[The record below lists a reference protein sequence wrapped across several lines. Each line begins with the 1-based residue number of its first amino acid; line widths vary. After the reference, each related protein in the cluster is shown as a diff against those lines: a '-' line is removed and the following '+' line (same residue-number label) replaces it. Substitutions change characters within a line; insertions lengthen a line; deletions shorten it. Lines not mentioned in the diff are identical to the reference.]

1 MGRMIDQVGPDENHI
16 QTSGIDSVHDR
27 TYSRPVRSG
36 YRRSAARSWLWPIA
50 ALAIAGSIGVA
61 CTPGGSTQE
70 ASPPPPPERTG
81 ITETEPI
88 TLTVWDQE
96 CCQVSKVWDRLNAEF
111 EERYP
116 NVTIERVNRDFG
128 ELKALL
134 RLAIAGPK
142 GPDVVEVNQGW
153 PDMGQLVKAGLL
165 LPLDNYAEAY
175 GWTDR
180 VSENV
185 LAVSRW
191 SEDGTQF
198 GTGNL
203 YGYTTFGEI
212 IGVYYNVSMLG
223 DLGLE
228 VPTSFEEFEH
238 AIEVAKQAGE
248 VPIQFGNN
256 DAFPGIHE
264 YVVIQDRLAPVDYLT
279 DFVFGLRGDET
290 SFDTPE
296 NLQAGTTLQQW
307 AEKGYFTPGFG
318 GGSYDDAVAEFA
330 GGEGLFMITG
340 NWIVEN
346 LGADSQDF
354 GFFVMPPMQ
363 AGDPP
368 ASTGGA
374 GFPLS
379 ISAGT
384 EHPDAAAAYIDW
396 MTNDHSAD
404 LLLRT
409 GQIPL
414 SLGGT
419 VPVQG
424 GTVLAD
430 VVGSADAVSEAN
442 GMVPYLDWATP
453 TFYDTT
459 TAAIQELMAL
469 RITPAEFVERIE
481 ADYSE
486 FQSSRA

>member
-1 MGRMIDQVGPDENHI
+1 MGAR
-16 QTSGIDSVHDR
+16 
-27 TYSRPVRSG
+27 RSG
-36 YRRSAARSWLWPIA
+36 PTAWSRIVTG
-50 ALAIAGSIGVA
+50 LAVAGVLAMA
-61 CTPGGSTQE
+61 CTPGASTEQP
-70 ASPPPPPERTG
+70 SPPPPPATTG
-81 ITETEPI
+81 VTETGPI

-96 CCQVSKVWDRLNAEF
+96 CCQVSKVWDQLNAEF

-116 NVTIERVNRDFG
+116 NVTIKRVNRDFG

-165 LPLDNYAEAY
+165 LPLDNYGEAY
-175 GWTDR
+175 GWTER

-191 SEDGTQF
+191 TPDGLQF
-198 GTGNL
+198 GTGSL
-203 YGYTTFGEI
+203 FGFTTFGEI
-212 IGVYYNVSMLG
+212 IGVYYNVKKLE
-223 DLGLE
+223 DLGLA
-228 VPTSFEEFEH
+228 VPTTLEEFEQ
-238 AIEVAKQAGE
+238 ALEVAKRAGE

-264 YVVIQDRLAPVDYLT
+264 YVVIQDQMAPVDYLT
-279 DFVFGLRGDET
+279 DFIFGLQGDAL

-296 NLQAGTTLQQW
+296 NAQVATTLQGW
-307 AEKGYFTPGFG
+307 ADKDYFTPGFG
-318 GGSYDDAVAEFA
+318 GGGYDDAVANFA
-330 GGEGLFMITG
+330 KGEGLFMITG
-340 NWIVEN
+340 NWIVES
-346 LGADSQDF
+346 LGADSEEY
-354 GFFVMPPMQ
+354 GFFVMPPLE
-363 AGDPP
+363 AGGPP
-368 ASTGGA
+368 VSTGGA

-384 EHPDAAAAYIDW
+384 DHADAAAAYIDW
-396 MTNDHSAD
+396 MTGEHAAE
-404 LLLRT
+404 LLLPT

-414 SLGGT
+414 SIGT
-419 VPVQG
+419 TPAVQE

-430 VVGSADAVSEAN
+430 VVNAAATVSGAN

-469 RITPAEFVERIE
+469 RITPQEFVEDIE
-481 ADYSE
+481 ADYSD
-486 FQSSRA
+486 FQASRG

>member
-1 MGRMIDQVGPDENHI
+1 VRFGR
-16 QTSGIDSVHDR
+16 R
-27 TYSRPVRSG
+27 A
-36 YRRSAARSWLWPIA
+36 SAAWAWLRPIA
-50 ALAIAGSIGVA
+50 ALAIAGSIAIA

-70 ASPPPPPERTG
+70 ASPPPPPAKTG
-81 ITETEPI
+81 VTETEPI

-96 CCQVSKVWDRLNAEF
+96 CCQVSRVWDRLNAEF

-116 NVTIERVNRDFG
+116 NVTIKRVNRDFG

-185 LAVSRW
+185 RAVSSW
-191 SEDGTQF
+191 TPDGTQF
-198 GTGNL
+198 GTGSL

-212 IGVYYNVSMLG
+212 VGVYYNKPMLE
-223 DLGLE
+223 DLGLA
-228 VPTSFEEFEH
+228 VPTTFEEFEH
-238 AIEVAKQAGE
+238 ALEVAKQAGE

-264 YVVIQDRLAPVDYLT
+264 YVVIQDRMDSVDYLT
-279 DFVFGLRGDET
+279 DFVFGTQGNELT
-290 SFDTPE
+290 FDTQE
-296 NLQAGTTLQQW
+296 NVQAASTLQGW

-318 GGSYDDAVAEFA
+318 GGGYDNAVADFA

-346 LGADSQDF
+346 LGADSRDF

-374 GFPLS
+374 GFPLA
-379 ISAGT
+379 ISAGA

-396 MTNDHSAD
+396 MTSDHAAD

-414 SLGGT
+414 SIGAT
-419 VPVQG
+419 VPVQD

-430 VVGSADAVSEAN
+430 VVDAAGAVSQAN

-469 RITPAEFVERIE
+469 RITPAEFAQRIQ

-486 FQSSRA
+486 FQSSRT

>member
-1 MGRMIDQVGPDENHI
+1 MGAR
-16 QTSGIDSVHDR
+16 
-27 TYSRPVRSG
+27 RSG
-36 YRRSAARSWLWPIA
+36 PAAWSRIVTG
-50 ALAIAGSIGVA
+50 LAVAGVLAMA
-61 CTPGGSTQE
+61 CTPGASTEQP
-70 ASPPPPPERTG
+70 SPPPPPATTG
-81 ITETEPI
+81 VPETGPI

-96 CCQVSKVWDRLNAEF
+96 CCQVSKVWDQLNAEF

-116 NVTIERVNRDFG
+116 NVTIKRVNRDFG

-175 GWTDR
+175 GWTKR

-191 SEDGTQF
+191 TPDGLQF
-198 GTGNL
+198 GTGSL
-203 YGYTTFGEI
+203 FGFTTFGEI
-212 IGVYYNVSMLG
+212 IGVYYHAKKLE
-223 DLGLE
+223 DLGLA
-228 VPTSFEEFEH
+228 VPTTFEEFEQ
-238 AIEVAKQAGE
+238 ALEVAKRAGE

-264 YVVIQDRLAPVDYLT
+264 YVVIQDQMAPVDYLT
-279 DFVFGLRGDET
+279 DFIFGLQGDAL

-296 NLQAGTTLQQW
+296 NAQVATTLQGW
-307 AEKGYFTPGFG
+307 ADKDYFTPGFG
-318 GGSYDDAVAEFA
+318 GGGYDDAVANFA
-330 GGEGLFMITG
+330 KGEGVFMITG
-340 NWIVEN
+340 NWIVES
-346 LGADSQDF
+346 LGADSEEY
-354 GFFVMPPMQ
+354 GFFVMPPLE
-363 AGDPP
+363 AGGPP
-368 ASTGGA
+368 VSTGGA

-384 EHPDAAAAYIDW
+384 DHADAAAAYIDW
-396 MTNDHSAD
+396 MTGEHAAE
-404 LLLRT
+404 LLLPT

-414 SLGGT
+414 SIGT
-419 VPVQG
+419 TPSVQE

-430 VVGSADAVSEAN
+430 VVNAAATVSGAN

-469 RITPAEFVERIE
+469 RITPQEFVEDIE
-481 ADYSE
+481 ADYSD
-486 FQSSRA
+486 FQSSRG